1 MSSLGLT
8 RTTYSVYI
16 SGMSIRHGILA
27 LLSEGPAHGYQLKA
41 DFEQRTGGTW
51 PLNIGQ
57 VYTTLQRLER
67 DGLVHR
73 PHGVEHQPSDRVVYA
88 ISETGR
94 AVCREWFSTP
104 VRRTQAPRDELAI
117 KLALA
122 VGAPGVDIAALVQG
136 QRSEAVRTLQELTRL
151 KIAASDTQDL
161 AWLLV
166 LDALVFQSEAE
177 VRWLDHCESR
187 LVRAAA
193 ARDHAVRDHADRP
206 KTQTTSD
213 QTQVGAR

>member
-1 MSSLGLT
+1 LT
-8 RTTYSVYI
+8 SATYSVYI

-67 DGLVHR
+67 DGLVQLSD
-73 PHGVEHQPSDRVVYA
+73 GSDQPGDRVVYA
-88 ISETGR
+88 ISDTGR

-151 KIAASDTQDL
+151 KITASDSEDL

-193 ARDHAVRDHADRP
+193 ARDQPTRDQPTRDPAVRTSR
-206 KTQTTSD
+206 QSTSD
-213 QTQVGAR
+213 ENEVGAR

>member
-1 MSSLGLT
+1 
-8 RTTYSVYI
+8 
-16 SGMSIRHGILA
+16 MSIRHGILA

-67 DGLVHR
+67 DGLVQLSD
-73 PHGVEHQPSDRVVYA
+73 GSDQPGDRVVYA
-88 ISETGR
+88 ISDTGR

-151 KIAASDTQDL
+151 KITASDSEDL

-193 ARDHAVRDHADRP
+193 ARDQPTRDPAVRTSR
-206 KTQTTSD
+206 QSTSD
-213 QTQVGAR
+213 ENEVGAR

>member
-1 MSSLGLT
+1 
-8 RTTYSVYI
+8 
-16 SGMSIRHGILA
+16 MSIRNGILA

-67 DGLVHR
+67 DGFVQLAE
-73 PHGVEHQPSDRVVYA
+73 GAEHEPSERVVYA
-88 ISETGR
+88 ISNTGR

-151 KIAASDTQDL
+151 KITASDTEDL

-187 LVRAAA
+187 LVRAAS
-193 ARDHAVRDHADRP
+193 ARDQPTRTRR
-206 KTQTTSD
+206 QTTSD
-213 QTQVGAR
+213 VTEVGAR

>member
-1 MSSLGLT
+1 
-8 RTTYSVYI
+8 
-16 SGMSIRHGILA
+16 MSIRHGILA

-67 DGLVHR
+67 DGLVQLSD
-73 PHGVEHQPSDRVVYA
+73 GSDQPGDRVVYA
-88 ISETGR
+88 ISDTGR

-151 KIAASDTQDL
+151 KITASDSEDL

-193 ARDHAVRDHADRP
+193 ARDQPTRDQPTRDPAVRTSR
-206 KTQTTSD
+206 QSTSD
-213 QTQVGAR
+213 ENEVGAR